1 MRKNSGFS
9 LMELM
14 IVIAIIGIVT
24 AITSPYLITYI
35 YSSKLDSAVRDLQS
49 TMQYARLRAVKENA
63 NVVVT
68 FTTGAGNNGTYTA
81 FVDDGGAPGDAK
93 NWIQD
98 PGEATIRSGTMPNNV
113 DMYSVTFTGG
123 TGLKIMYNSR
133 GLSESPNGARSAG
146 HAYMRIA
153 AQNRFKGVIV
163 NIVGRP
169 RIGISKDGNPP
180 WVDE

>member
-35 YSSKLDSAVRDLQS
+35 YSSKLDRAVTDLQS

-68 FTTGAGNNGTYTA
+68 FSTVNQEYTA
-81 FVDDGGAPGDAK
+81 FVDDGGNTGTAGD
-93 NWIQD
+93 WVQSG
-98 PGEATIRSGTMPNNV
+98 GEATIRSGTMPDNV

-123 TGLKIMYNSR
+123 TGLKLMYNSR
-133 GLSESPNGARSAG
+133 GLSKSPTGAIGSG

-153 AQNRFKGVIV
+153 SQNRYKGVIV
-163 NIVGRP
+163 NFAGRP
-169 RIGISKDGNPP
+169 RIAINRNDGKG
-180 WVDE
+180 WVDEE

>member
-63 NVVVT
+63 DVIVIFSTDNQ
-68 FTTGAGNNGTYTA
+68 TYTA
-81 FVDDGGAPGDAK
+81 FVDDGGTTGTAGDGVQAG
-93 NWIQD
+93 
-98 PGEATIRSGTMPNNV
+98 GETTIRSGTMPNNV
-113 DMYSVTFTGG
+113 DMYSVTFGGG
-123 TGLKIMYNSR
+123 TGLTIQFDSR
-133 GLSESPNGARSAG
+133 GRPNGPG
-146 HAYMRIA
+146 GAYMRIA
-153 AQNRFKGVIV
+153 SQNRYKGVRV
-163 NIVGRP
+163 NITGKP
-169 RIGISKDGNPP
+169 AIFISRDNGTT
-180 WVDE
+180 WDAEE